1 MGERAGWE
9 ILKIVLAE
17 NGAGVLGNDLGP
29 GHPRVTIGIDKIEVA
44 IDEDIANVVAAHEA
58 REEDAKTN
66 PKSCFQG
73 GDIFKARKRCPPTSC
88 GDGNRASQL
97 LAILG
102 EKKLCET
109 RSIHLELRLTFFFPS
124 MADQPAP
131 TSLENATEHSNL
143 NEVNDTNY
151 DASKIDK
158 LEGLAGVRQRPG
170 MYIGP
175 TDERGLHHCVFEV
188 LDNSIDEHLA
198 GHCSRIDVNI
208 HVDGSCSIRDNGR
221 GIPVDMH
228 PKFKVPAIELVLTN
242 LHAGG
247 KFGQGAYKYSGGLH
261 GVGAKCVNAL
271 SDWFKVEVQ
280 RDGKVYHMGF
290 ERGVTTQPL
299 IVIGEVKNKKST
311 GTLITFQPDPTIF
324 TITTE
329 FQFVKLATRL
339 RELAFLN
346 PGLEIN
352 LTDERAA
359 STRKEQYFYK
369 LGIEEF
375 VRQLGENKALVH
387 PKPIILAGRRKVS
400 FKNKDQVEIE
410 DDMIVDCVMQ
420 YNDSYNDQILCFT
433 NAIPNPDGGT
443 HLTGFRTALTRAINQ
458 FAKQNNLLKEKDPP
472 ISGDDVREGL
482 ICVLAIKHPNPGF
495 ESQTKVKLVTP
506 EVEGIV
512 SSITY
517 EGLMTYF
524 DQNPPVV
531 KRVIDKCLMAARAR
545 EAARKARETV
555 RKSALTGGGLP
566 GKLADCSERDPSL
579 TELYI
584 VEGDSAGGSA
594 KQGRDRR
601 YQAILPIKGKII
613 NVEKAR
619 LDKVLQNTEIQTLIT
634 AIGTGIGAGDQEGA
648 FNLAKLRYGRIII
661 MTDADVDG
669 SHIRTLLL
677 TFFYR
682 QMTELVRAGKVYI
695 ACPPLY
701 KIKRKKRE
709 EYVDD
714 DAALNRILI
723 NLGADEVRFKN
734 LADGKEFTATQLK
747 EILALLE
754 RMAKFSEAVRRH
766 GGDFETYLTE
776 RTADGTLPTY
786 LVKIREGNEE
796 SVKYFHDE
804 IELRNWALSPDNK
817 DLNLFEDPMDVNP
830 DNAEAVPVE
839 KVAAKKPDGPR
850 RRARLVELHESNSAQ
865 KLFGELARKGLTIE
879 HYSNSDQP
887 IFSLIEGDGEKA
899 VTHPL
904 FAIPEILSKVIEIGR
919 KGMSV
924 QRFKGLGEMNAKELY
939 ETTMNP
945 EKRRMLKVDLNEHN
959 AVEADRMFTILMGD
973 VVEPRRQ
980 FIEDN
985 ALNVRNLDV

>member
-1 MGERAGWE
+1 MS
-9 ILKIVLAE
+9 E
-17 NGAGVLGNDLGP
+17 NP
-29 GHPRVTIGIDKIEVA
+29 TPRKPQDNEPFV
-44 IDEDIANVVAAHEA
+44 
-58 REEDAKTN
+58 
-66 PKSCFQG
+66 
-73 GDIFKARKRCPPTSC
+73 
-88 GDGNRASQL
+88 
-97 LAILG
+97 
-102 EKKLCET
+102 EK
-109 RSIHLELRLTFFFPS
+109 
-124 MADQPAP
+124 
-131 TSLENATEHSNL
+131 
-143 NEVNDTNY
+143 Y

-198 GHCSRIDVNI
+198 GHCSKIDVTL

-221 GIPVDMH
+221 GIPVDIH
-228 PKFKVPAIELVLTN
+228 PKFKIPALELVLTN

-271 SDWFKVEVQ
+271 SDWFKVDVT
-280 RDGKVYHMGF
+280 RDGKVYHMAF
-290 ERGVTTQPL
+290 ERGVTTQKL
-299 IVIGEVKNKKST
+299 TVIGEVKNKRHT
-311 GTLITFQPDPTIF
+311 GTIITFLPDPTIF
-324 TITTE
+324 TVTVE
-329 FQFVKLATRL
+329 FQFAKLAARL

-352 LTDERAA
+352 LRDERTEAE
-359 STRKEQYFYK
+359 RHEQYLYK

-375 VRQLGENKALVH
+375 VRQLGENKQLIH
-387 PKPIILAGRRKVS
+387 PKPIVFGGRRPVK
-400 FKNKDQVEIE
+400 FKSKDGVEVE

-420 YNDSYNDQILCFT
+420 YNDSYNDQLLFFT

-443 HLTGFRTALTRAINQ
+443 HSTGFRTALTRAVNYY
-458 FAKQNNLLKEKDPP
+458 AKQNNLLKEKDPT

-482 ICVLAIKHPNPGF
+482 IVVLSVKHPNPSF

-512 SSITY
+512 SSIVY
-517 EGLMTYF
+517 EGLMTFF
-524 DQNPPVV
+524 DQTPPVAKKV
-531 KRVIDKCLMAARAR
+531 VEKGLMAARAR

-566 GKLADCSERDPSL
+566 GKLADCSERDPTL

-601 YQAILPIKGKII
+601 YQAILPIRGKLI

-619 LDKVLQNTEIQTLIT
+619 LDKVLQNTEIQTMIT
-634 AIGTGIGAGDQEGA
+634 AIGTGIGGGDQEGS
-648 FNLAKLRYGRIII
+648 FNIAKLRYGRIII

-682 QMTELVRAGKVYI
+682 QMSELVRGGKIYI
-695 ACPPLY
+695 AQPPLY
-701 KIKRKKRE
+701 QIRRKKRE

-714 DAALNRILI
+714 DLQLNKILTS
-723 NLGADEVRFKN
+723 LGAEDVRLKN
-734 LADGKEFTATQLK
+734 LADGKEFNATQLK
-747 EILALLE
+747 DILELLE
-754 RMAKFSEAVRRH
+754 KLAKYSDAIRRH
-766 GGDFETYLTE
+766 GGDFESFLNA
-776 RTADGTLPTY
+776 RDGEGGKLPSF
-786 LVKIREGNEE
+786 LVIVRDGNDEQIR
-796 SVKYFHDE
+796 YFHDE
-804 IELRNWALSPDNK
+804 KEVRSFHEENL
-817 DLNLFEDPMDVNP
+817 DLNLFD
-830 DNAEAVPVE
+830 AEANGDQPLLPAAPVE
-839 KVAAKKPDGPR
+839 KKTGPR
-850 RRARLVELHESNSAQ
+850 RRARLIELHESTAVQ
-865 KLFGELARKGLTIE
+865 KLMSELSRKGLKIE
-879 HYSNSDQP
+879 HYSDSDKP
-887 IFSLIEGDGEKA
+887 IFELIEGEGEKA
-899 VTHPL
+899 
-904 FAIPEILSKVIEIGR
+904 FAHAIFSTPKILETIKEIGR
-919 KGMSV
+919 RGV
-924 QRFKGLGEMNAKELY
+924 QIKRFKGLGEMNAKELF

-945 EKRRMLKVDLNEHN
+945 EKRKLLKVDLNDEN
-959 AVEADRMFTILMGD
+959 AVDADKMFTVLMGD
-973 VVEPRRQ
+973 IVEPRRQ